1 MGNQVVGTVVEVVVD
16 TVVIQ
21 EITTRR
27 NGVVATVVEEV
38 VDTVSFFFLF
48 SYQKKPAVFL
58 VGGRHRCSERACCR
72 STADRSSSSSLF
84 TAIFLWWARWF
95 QRCTTLIVFNQI
107 FALTHVFV
115 IFVLLPSPLCCMCL
129 HVLHVFACVVCV
141 GGGGGRG
148 GGGGGYGGGGGG
160 GGALGASL
168 NANIQWD
175 LSKLAVFEKN
185 FYMEHPH
192 VTAMGEQE
200 VVNLRKASDMTCI
213 GDNIPKPVRTFEEA
227 SFPVYVL
234 DEIKKLG
241 FEKPTGIQ
249 MQGWPMALS
258 GRDMIG
264 IAATGSGKTLAFILP
279 GIVHINAQVSD
290 LSSPLLFLG
299 VLIRCRVVALS
310 RCRVVALSRCR
321 VVALSRCCDWFW
333 VDPW

>member
-1 MGNQVVGTVVEVVVD
+1 
-16 TVVIQ
+16 
-21 EITTRR
+21 
-27 NGVVATVVEEV
+27 
-38 VDTVSFFFLF
+38 
-48 SYQKKPAVFL
+48 
-58 VGGRHRCSERACCR
+58 
-72 STADRSSSSSLF
+72 
-84 TAIFLWWARWF
+84 
-95 QRCTTLIVFNQI
+95 
-107 FALTHVFV
+107 
-115 IFVLLPSPLCCMCL
+115 MC
-129 HVLHVFACVVCV
+129 LHVFACVACV
-141 GGGGGRG
+141 GGGGGGRG
-148 GGGGGYGGGGGG
+148 GGGGGYRGGGGGGGGYRGGGGG

-192 VTAMGEQE
+192 VTAMSEQE
-200 VVNLRKASDMTCI
+200 VVTLRKVSDMTCV

-290 LSSPLLFLG
+290 LSSPLLFLSCVGSLGALGALG
-299 VLIRCRVVALS
+299 VLIRCRVVAIGYGLIPGD
-310 RCRVVALSRCR
+310 VALKCCSTTAAAVATWYCCR
-321 VVALSRCCDWFW
+321 RFNCGRSNKEVYVLFN
-333 VDPW
+333 